1 MDEGGGWV
9 PGLDLLPEDGYDA
22 VGVFSEKCLAERGL
36 VDCFEHLG
44 REGAHIVEVWDLT
57 VSLMEAL
64 GWVGKLQSSSRG

>member
-9 PGLDLLPEDGYDA
+9 PRLDLLPEDGHDT
-22 VGVFSEKCLAERGL
+22 VGVFLEKGLAERGL
-36 VDCFEHLG
+36 VDCLEHLG

-64 GWVGKLQSSSRG
+64 GWVGKL